1 VGEIRNASIAISAIS
16 EHPENYRRHPDE
28 QVERLQAS
36 LARFG
41 QVRSVVVQEG
51 APGKYLMVAGHGVMK
66 AAIEE
71 ELTELRADII
81 PADWSPE
88 QVAGYLI
95 ADNMGGAEDDR
106 AALAKL
112 LSEQRDQGF
121 DLASLGSSEDE
132 LDTLLAELR
141 ALDGIPDFDALVDPS
156 GGGESSDMSWHVTVT
171 IDDPDQRDELV
182 AQLREMGYT
191 PEVTSVRALV

>member
-1 VGEIRNASIAISAIS
+1 MSAIRNATIQIS
-16 EHPENYRRHPDE
+16 EITAHPENYRRHPDE

-51 APGKYLMVAGHGVMK
+51 APGHYLMVAGHGVMQ
-66 AAIEE
+66 AAIEQ
-71 ELTELRADII
+71 ELDELRADII
-81 PADWSPE
+81 PADWTPE

-112 LSEQRDQGF
+112 LQEQQSHGF
-121 DLASLGSSEDE
+121 DLESMGSSQDE

-141 ALDGIPDFDALVDPS
+141 AMEGMPDFDALVDPS
-156 GGGESSDMSWHVTVT
+156 GGGESSDMSWNVIVSVNS
-171 IDDPDQRDELV
+171 PDERETLV
-182 AQLREMGYT
+182 SQLREMGYS